1 MYEIDDIYEEMSRQ
15 FESIN
20 EEVSALLSSQRR
32 TLKSI
37 KDLSSKEPPRA
48 KKLTYEEMK
57 KKSYYS

>member
-20 EEVSALLSSQRR
+20 EEVSALLSSQQR

-37 KDLSSKEPPRA
+37 KDLA
-48 KKLTYEEMK
+48 KQ
-57 KKSYYS
+57 